1 MLDVTSE
8 IGRLRRVLVHAPG
21 AEVDRM
27 VPAMME
33 QLLFDDII
41 DGDRAR
47 EEHGQLRRVMQLLG
61 VEVIEAGDLL
71 QQALE
76 CDEARRW
83 VVDLLFQDLPSGD
96 HAKLE
101 QLSTVELCSLLVAGS
116 EPRPRPT
123 GVEVEDLYEVPPL
136 ANWCFQRDPQ
146 IVLGGGVILPSMAA
160 PARHREGLLTRIIFG
175 FHPELSKT
183 PVLLDPIHAE
193 SEHPAFLDLQRPAL
207 EGGDV
212 LVLSR
217 EIVVIGLSE
226 RTNRIAACQLARALA
241 RRDDGPRWLVLVTIP
256 KRRAYMHLDTLITP
270 LDQDAC
276 LVYPP
281 VMLEGGAE
289 HTEVF
294 EIDLHAADLSPV
306 SRGSL
311 LDLLAVHG
319 LDLEPIPCG
328 GDDPVAQQREQW
340 TDGANALALAP
351 GTIVLYARN
360 RKTAEEL
367 DRRGFRIVQAE
378 DLLLGREHVEPD
390 AGERVCILLSC
401 HEIARAR
408 GGPHCLAH
416 PLLRDGVDG

>member
-1 MLDVTSE
+1 MVDITSE
-8 IGRLRRVLVHAPG
+8 VGRLRKVLVHAPG
-21 AEVDRM
+21 PEVDRM

-33 QLLFDDII
+33 QLLFDDIL

-71 QQALE
+71 LQALE
-76 CDEARRW
+76 RDEARRW
-83 VVDLLFQDLPSGD
+83 VVDILFQDLASVD
-96 HAKLE
+96 RAKLE
-101 QLSTVELCSLLVAGS
+101 ELSTEELAELLIAGS

-136 ANWCFQRDPQ
+136 PNWCFQRDPQ

-160 PARHREGLLTRIIFG
+160 PARHREGLLTRIIYG
-175 FHPELSKT
+175 FHPQWSKT
-183 PVLLDPIHAE
+183 PVLFDPILAD
-193 SEHPAFLDLQRPAL
+193 SEHPAFLDLQRPAI

-212 LVLSR
+212 LVLSP
-217 EIVVIGLSE
+217 EIVVIGISE
-226 RTNRIAACQLARALA
+226 RTNRIAAGQLARVLA
-241 RRDDGPRWLVLVTIP
+241 RRDDAPRRLLLVPIP

-270 LDQDAC
+270 IDRNAC
-276 LVYPP
+276 LIYPP
-281 VMLEGGAE
+281 VILGGGAE
-289 HTEVF
+289 QADVF
-294 EIDLHAADLSPV
+294 EIDLHSKDLSPV

-311 LDLLAVHG
+311 LESLAGLG
-319 LDLEPIPCG
+319 LDLEPIACG

-360 RKTAEEL
+360 RKTSEEL

-378 DLLLGREHVEPD
+378 DLLLGRDHVKPD
-390 AGERVCILLSC
+390 TGERVCIVLSC

-408 GGPHCLAH
+408 GGPHCLTH
-416 PLLRDGVDG
+416 PLQRDRLDS